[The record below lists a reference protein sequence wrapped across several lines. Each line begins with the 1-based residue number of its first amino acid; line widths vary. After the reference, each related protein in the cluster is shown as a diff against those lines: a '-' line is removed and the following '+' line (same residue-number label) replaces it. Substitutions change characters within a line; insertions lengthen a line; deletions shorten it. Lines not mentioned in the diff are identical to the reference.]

1 MDDVLLREPGLLD
14 KAEACEALNIS
25 LASLNRAI
33 ANKEIAYFKLTER
46 GKVLF
51 ASQALKDFLEQKQFT
66 PSPGVVTSREELRV
80 SLEALSLVKK
90 FEKVEDE
97 LKQLEAIKQHK
108 NFKRL
113 DDNKQIEI
121 LEMDYKLRDE
131 KNTILVNI
139 RALEERGK
147 SLLQKRLNNAK
158 KGRRKK

>member
-1 MDDVLLREPGLLD
+1 MDDVFLREPGLLD
-14 KAEACEALNIS
+14 KVEACEALNIS
-25 LASLNRAI
+25 IASLNRAI
-33 ANKEIAYFKLTER
+33 ANKEIAYFKLTPK

-51 ASQALKDFLEQKQFT
+51 ASQALRDFLKQRKFT
-66 PSPGVVTSREELRV
+66 PSPGVVTTREELRV

-113 DDNKQIEI
+113 NEDKEFEI
-121 LEMDYKLRDE
+121 LNMEYKLRDE

-139 RALEERGK
+139 RALKERGTK
-147 SLLQKRLNNAK
+147 LLQKRLSNAK
-158 KGRRKK
+158 KGKRKK